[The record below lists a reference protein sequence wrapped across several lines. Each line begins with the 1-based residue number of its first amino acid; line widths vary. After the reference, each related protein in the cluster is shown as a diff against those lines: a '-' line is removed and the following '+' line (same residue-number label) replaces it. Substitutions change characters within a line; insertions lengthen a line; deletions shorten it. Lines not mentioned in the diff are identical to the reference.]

1 MAEIVWTEPAVADL
15 DAIAD
20 YIAIEGPPAASAL
33 VQRVLRRVEQLAQHP
48 ESGPGVP
55 ELPEGR
61 YRQLI
66 EPPCRVIY
74 RHDSMAD
81 TVYILH
87 VVRTERLLTG
97 LRWGGA

>member
-1 MAEIVWTEPAVADL
+1 MAEIVWTEPALSDL

-20 YIAIEGPPAASAL
+20 YIAIESPGAAADL
-33 VQRVLRRVEQLAQHP
+33 VQRVFQRVEQLACHP
-48 ESGPGVP
+48 DSGPRVP

-66 EPPCRVIY
+66 EAPCRIVY
-74 RHDSMAD
+74 RHDAMAD

-87 VVRTERLLTG
+87 AVRTERLVTG
-97 LRWGGA
+97 LQRAPG